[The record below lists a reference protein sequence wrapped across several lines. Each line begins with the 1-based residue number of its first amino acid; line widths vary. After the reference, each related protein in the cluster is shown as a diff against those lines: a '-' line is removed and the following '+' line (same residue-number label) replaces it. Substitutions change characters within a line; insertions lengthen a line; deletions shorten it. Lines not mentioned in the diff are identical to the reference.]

1 MTLPTTSGTVSQYGF
16 TQGQII
22 DHAFRR
28 AGLQPEQASS
38 ENIQIAQ
45 DLLFSILSEWS
56 NAGFPLWT
64 KQYLTLGPV
73 LGSPDVACPLGTVD
87 VIHAYWRNLNPYRGP
102 AVTSDGQ
109 DATVLFGGTVNS
121 DITITGTT
129 PHVQVSFGSSTGLY
143 TVGVLLGGTS
153 SITTSLQILGS
164 NNNVTYTVVQT
175 LPSTTFTPGVWQYFD
190 LNPVPSYPYFQVQYA
205 SGTPWVLNQLNF
217 GLANASDI
225 MIGPLNIDDYY
236 NLPSKFQQGDRAVSA
251 WVDRQLNYPVIK
263 LWNVPN
269 QLAFYNGLVSVLTRR
284 YIQDPG
290 QMSNAVEIPQRCNE
304 ALMWRLACSLI
315 YEIKDREDASAAQA
329 GYMALMQRQQRI
341 QQIETKATKAESL
354 MWAEERSK
362 GPIKIMPRTRCYT
375 R

>member
-1 MTLPTTSGTVSQYGF
+1 M
-16 TQGQII
+16 
-22 DHAFRR
+22 
-28 AGLQPEQASS
+28 
-38 ENIQIAQ
+38 
-45 DLLFSILSEWS
+45 
-56 NAGFPLWT
+56 
-64 KQYLTLGPV
+64 
-73 LGSPDVACPLGTVD
+73 
-87 VIHAYWRNLNPYRGP
+87 
-102 AVTSDGQ
+102 
-109 DATVLFGGTVNS
+109 
-121 DITITGTT
+121 
-129 PHVQVSFGSSTGLY
+129 
-143 TVGVLLGGTS
+143 
-153 SITTSLQILGS
+153 
-164 NNNVTYTVVQT
+164 
-175 LPSTTFTPGVWQYFD
+175 
-190 LNPVPSYPYFQVQYA
+190 
-205 SGTPWVLNQLNF
+205 NQLNF